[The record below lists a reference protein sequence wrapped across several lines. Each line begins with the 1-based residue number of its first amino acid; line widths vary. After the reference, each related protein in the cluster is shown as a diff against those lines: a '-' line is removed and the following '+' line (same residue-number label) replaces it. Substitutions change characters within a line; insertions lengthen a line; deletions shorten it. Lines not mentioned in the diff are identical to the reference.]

1 MMQPRVPYER
11 TERTDRTR
19 RSGGRPVRAS
29 RRCLRLSHACLRG
42 GLRGGA
48 DSAVEASA
56 SRRLPPI
63 ARSSNRLVSTRAVV
77 VQPTAYGFDNACTLQ
92 SLAALGP
99 AGRGVVVID
108 PATPRRELD
117 RLHRLGVRGVRYMML
132 GGGVLP
138 WESLE
143 ATAAAIEPLGWHI
156 DLQLDGRRLP
166 EYEARLS
173 RLPCRLVIDHTGKF
187 LEPVAPAHEG
197 FQALLRL
204 LESGRCWVKLSAP
217 YETSKVRCAPTTTT
231 SACWRVR
238 WCRPTR
244 SAACGR
250 ATGLTSTQCPHRPM
264 RRCSTSCW
272 PGQTTTPRAPGSS
285 SATRRNSTGL
295 TEAKAG
301 GRTAASATPD

>member
-1 MMQPRVPYER
+1 MSAQ
-11 TERTDRTR
+11 
-19 RSGGRPVRAS
+19 SAQSAS
-29 RRCLRLSHACLRG
+29 SV
-42 GLRGGA
+42 GGA
-48 DSAVEASA
+48 AAAGRYVPPAGACDCHMHVFEQGFAVAPTALSK
-56 SRRLPPI
+56 PPL
-63 ARSSNRLVSTRAVV
+63 APLGAYRQVQQSLGLTRAVV

-92 SLAALGP
+92 SLAALGA

-108 PATPRRELD
+108 PATPRGELD

-173 RLPCRLVIDHTGKF
+173 RLGCRLVIDHTGKF

-217 YETSKVRCAPTTTT
+217 YETSKSGAPRYDDVGVLARALVQANPQRCLWASNWPHLNTVPAP
-231 SACWRVR
+231 SD
-238 WCRPTR
+238 
-244 SAACGR
+244 AAMLDLLL
-250 ATGLTSTQCPHRPM
+250 A
-264 RRCSTSCW
+264 W
-272 PGQTTTPRAPGSS
+272 ADDD
-285 SATRRNSTGL
+285 ATRTGIIVGNPA
-295 TEAKAG
+295 EIYG
-301 GRTAASATPD
+301 FD